1 MSDLDLFDAVAIKTG
16 EDTSEIRR
24 RGFLLDDPADAGLD
38 HDPDCLFDLIDLPET
53 GAVDWDE
60 VLAGQSFRE
69 PFYTRTLKARRKSR
83 VNSSSKTGG
92 KTGGK
97 TSSGKKQVARAA

>member
-1 MSDLDLFDAVAIKTG
+1 MSDLDLFVAVAIKTG

-24 RGFLLDDPADAGLD
+24 RGFLLDDPTDAGLD

-53 GAVDWDE
+53 GTVDWDE

-83 VNSSSKTGG
+83 ANTSG

>member
-53 GAVDWDE
+53 GTVDWDE

-69 PFYTRTLKARRKSR
+69 PFYTRTLKARRQSR
-83 VNSSSKTGG
+83 ANTSSSSKS
-92 KTGGK
+92 GGK

>member
-53 GAVDWDE
+53 GTVDWDE

-83 VNSSSKTGG
+83 AYAGNKIGNS
-92 KTGGK
+92 K
-97 TSSGKKQVARAA
+97 TSSSKKQVARAA

>member
-38 HDPDCLFDLIDLPET
+38 HDPDCLFDLIDLPESGT
-53 GAVDWDE
+53 VDWDE

-69 PFYTRTLKARRKSR
+69 PFYTRTLKARPKSR
-83 VNSSSKTGG
+83 AKTSSNKI
-92 KTGGK
+92 GGK
-97 TSSGKKQVARAA
+97 TSSSKKQVARAA

>member
-1 MSDLDLFDAVAIKTG
+1 MSNFDLYDAVAIKTG

-24 RGFLLDDPADAGLD
+24 RGFLLDAPVDAGLD

-53 GAVDWDE
+53 GTVDWDE

-69 PFYTRTLKARRKSR
+69 PFYTRTLNARRRKSR
-83 VNSSSKTGG
+83 ANTSSGSKTG
-92 KTGGK
+92 
-97 TSSGKKQVARAA
+97 SKQVARAA

>member
-24 RGFLLDDPADAGLD
+24 RGFLLDSPADAGLD
-38 HDPDCLFDLIDLPET
+38 HDPDCLFDLIDLPESGT
-53 GAVDWDE
+53 VDWDE

-83 VNSSSKTGG
+83 ANAGNKIGNNISND
-92 KTGGK
+92 
-97 TSSGKKQVARAA
+97 KQVARAA

>member
-24 RGFLLDDPADAGLD
+24 RGFLLDDPADTGLD

-53 GAVDWDE
+53 GTVDWDE

-69 PFYTRTLKARRKSR
+69 PFYTRTLKARRRKSR
-83 VNSSSKTGG
+83 ANTSSSKTG
-92 KTGGK
+92 
-97 TSSGKKQVARAA
+97 SKQVARAA